1 MSFQE
6 EIKKEAVSGVPSP
19 REFFNNFRNQVFELE
34 HSFKESFNIFLNT
47 KNNFS
52 NLIKTETKLLDL
64 LEISRKSFFLMISSS
79 FSSEINK
86 INLNEYN
93 QFIIFSENLKNECM
107 SRLYAFTS
115 SNNSNTST
123 IINQSNQT
131 TDKLYPPL

>member
-6 EIKKEAVSGVPSP
+6 EVQKAAASGSPSP
-19 REFFNNFRNQVFELE
+19 RDIFNSFRNQVFELE
-34 HSFKESFNIFLNT
+34 HSFKESFNNILNIQNSFL
-47 KNNFS
+47 

-64 LEISRKSFFLMISSS
+64 LEISRKSFFLKISSS
-79 FSSEINK
+79 FSGEINK